1 MSKRVSPEP
10 TSKAPSKTPAKA
22 VPDKTAPDPFW
33 SVPIAVDEIPE
44 TGRRVDLAADARTR
58 EAIAKAAG
66 LAALPRLEATFDL
79 TRLGADGLRVSGRVS
94 ATVVQNCVVTL
105 EPLESEI
112 DEAIDLMFVP
122 HVEAA
127 PDPSG
132 LLPVDAGDPP
142 EPLREGVADLGAVAA
157 EFLLL
162 GIDPYPRKPG
172 AVFDAPPAGD
182 PKSHPFAALAV
193 LKKGGDSKDP

>member
-10 TSKAPSKTPAKA
+10 TPKAPSKAPSKEPSK
-22 VPDKTAPDPFW
+22 PAPDPFW
-33 SVPIAVDEIPE
+33 SVPIGVDEVPE
-44 TGRRVDLAADARTR
+44 TGRRVDLAADAPTR

-66 LAALPRLEATFDL
+66 LAALPRLEASFDL
-79 TRLGADGLRVSGRVS
+79 TRLGADGLSVSGRVS

-105 EPLESEI
+105 EPLESQI
-112 DEAIDLMFVP
+112 DEAIDLVFVP

-142 EPLREGVADLGAVAA
+142 EPLREGVADLGAVAT

-182 PKSHPFAALAV
+182 PASHPFAALAA
-193 LKKGGDSKDP
+193 LKKRGDSKDS